1 MAVTLPMRTLALVAT
16 ILMVAAGCDKKQR
29 DDAAQA
35 YVDFIDKVSG
45 VADKGKPLPPAY
57 TNLGGE
63 PPVLFQV
70 FGRRSD
76 PRMIPLAG
84 VQQGKLRR
92 IVLNGRGWRDFQ
104 RQYASP
110 GDSLLLF
117 RDGQTV
123 GAVTVRRGMWNEADS
138 AVYTLPGCTLPLPLS
153 HVSLHGPVSGSS
165 VAVDALASN
174 RPLGRAT
181 EPVTLSR
188 VEVQRTG
195 RDIGLLV
202 GGKLGMSPEMIDS
215 LDANSMAIPTGRPG
229 KPTLLINLL
238 DPAVSDSSRAR
249 KARQVFVVADAG
261 PFGYGPT
268 YWHFQRGTSG
278 APQFRRYID
287 HLDVDGDGLD
297 ELLLEAWFA
306 GRRASYI
313 VVLGQRPDGA
323 GWEERYRTDPDWCQD
338 KLFVGTS
345 GERPAARE

>member
-1 MAVTLPMRTLALVAT
+1 MAVTLPMRNLALVAT
-16 ILMVAAGCDKKQR
+16 ILMVATGCDKKQR
-29 DDAAQA
+29 DDVVEA
-35 YVDFIDKVSG
+35 YVEFIDKVSG
-45 VADKGKPLPPAY
+45 VAEKGKPLPPAY
-57 TNLGGE
+57 TNLVGE

-70 FGRRSD
+70 FGKRTD
-76 PRMIPLAG
+76 PRMVPLAV

-104 RQYASP
+104 RQYTSP
-110 GDSLLLF
+110 GDSLVLF
-117 RDGQTV
+117 RDGQPV

-138 AVYTLPGCTLPLPLS
+138 AVYALPGCTIPLPLS
-153 HVSLHGPVSGSS
+153 LVSLHGPVAGSS
-165 VAVDALASN
+165 VAVEALASN
-174 RPLGRAT
+174 RPLGRAP

-188 VEVQRTG
+188 TDVQRTG

-202 GGKLGMSPEMIDS
+202 GAKLGMSPETIDS

-238 DPAVSDSSRAR
+238 DPAISDSSKATT
-249 KARQVFVVADAG
+249 ARQVFVVADVGA
-261 PFGYGPT
+261 FGYGPT

-278 APQFRRYID
+278 TPNFRRYID

-306 GRRASYI
+306 GRQASFI
-313 VVLGQRPDGA
+313 IVLGQRPDGG

-338 KLFVGTS
+338 KLFPKAG
-345 GERPAARE
+345 